1 VNYFTSQQMI
11 TSQQMV
17 ANRIEQRH
25 RAWNTP
31 PRLAEAVFQ
40 IVLSAVI
47 ITCLVAPFWPAP

>member
-11 TSQQMV
+11 

-31 PRLAEAVFQ
+31 PRLAQAVFQ

-47 ITCLVAPFWPAP
+47 ITCLVAPFWPTP